1 MFKKIILGGIALGA
15 TGYGIKKIY
24 EICTEDK
31 IQNTDYDQI
40 LNDVQNYEKEK
51 FAHDNSLK
59 SNSQLV
65 NIFNKN
71 QEYLLGTKNYDQEI
85 MCYEFQIS
93 DFEFNDENF
102 KQNIIQLSKLLEK
115 KMPLIISDVIAG
127 EFHPIEKI
135 TKIYQ
140 RDFNDFSEEEKTNFN
155 QIVKINN
162 IVCTLIKTIKASNSY
177 PEFMDQ
183 ALKSYIEDKLRGQL

>member
-24 EICTEDK
+24 EIFTEDM
-31 IQNTDYDQI
+31 INNHMRI
-40 LNDVQNYEKEK
+40 LNVHQNYKKEK
-51 FAHDNSLK
+51 SDHDNSLK
-59 SNSQLV
+59 LNSQLV

-71 QEYLLGTKNYDQEI
+71 QEYLLSTKNYDQEI

-102 KQNIIQLSKLLEK
+102 KQNIIQLSELLEK
-115 KMPLIISDVIAG
+115 KMPLIISELIAG

-135 TKIYQ
+135 MKIYQ

-183 ALKSYIEDKLRGQL
+183 ALKSYIEDEFRG